1 MKILIASDIHG
12 SAIYCEKL
20 LDIYFSEKYERMI
33 LLGDILYH
41 GPRNDLPPGY
51 EPKKV
56 IKMLN
61 DIKDDILAVRGN
73 CDAYVDSMVLEF
85 PLIDDYT
92 IMPVKDKMMY
102 ITHGHIY
109 NNDNLPPM
117 HKDDILLHGHTHI
130 PMLTHINDHY
140 YINPGSISIPK
151 DNSEHTFISLENNSF
166 ELRNLDNKIIKTLII

>member
-41 GPRNDLPPGY
+41 GPRNDLPLGY

-109 NNDNLPPM
+109 NNDNLPPI
-117 HKDDILLHGHTHI
+117 HKDDILLHGHTHV

-151 DNSEHTFISLENNSF
+151 DNSEHTFISFENNSF

>member
-1 MKILIASDIHG
+1 
-12 SAIYCEKL
+12 
-20 LDIYFSEKYERMI
+20 MI

-41 GPRNDLPPGY
+41 GPRNDLPLGY

-117 HKDDILLHGHTHI
+117 HKGDILLHGHTHV
-130 PMLTHINDHY
+130 PMLTHINKHY

-151 DNSEHTFISLENNSF
+151 DNSEHTFISFENNSF
-166 ELRNLDNKIIKTLII
+166 ELRNLDNKLIKTLII

>member
-41 GPRNDLPPGY
+41 GPRNDLPLGY

-117 HKDDILLHGHTHI
+117 HKDDILLHGHTHV

-151 DNSEHTFISLENNSF
+151 DNSEHTFISFENNSF